1 VRACNAYG
9 RLSEVQ
15 TERGEALLSAIQPSI
30 APGFEGHAVAER
42 WYAVWLRS
50 HYEHTVAEQLSAR
63 GFHTFLPEIPVWSKT
78 PGARRTIRTPMFPG
92 YLFVRDALVKDR
104 YIDLLKVRGI
114 VRVLEDGWS
123 RLTPVPTEDI
133 DAIQRITAA
142 DVVVSPHAH
151 LQHGDRVRVLEG
163 PLAGVEGI
171 FVHDKRSKGRLVVSM
186 NLLGRSVAVDMDGAA
201 VMPSAAVSAT
211 AGRRCD

>member
-1 VRACNAYG
+1 
-9 RLSEVQ
+9 
-15 TERGEALLSAIQPSI
+15 LLSAIQPSI